1 MEPTL
6 FLLPLSIRLPFV
18 VVDKQSTEREG
29 ERERERKTK
38 RHEEESKNQREQG
51 TPCKGRVSILEG

>member
-29 ERERERKTK
+29 ERERERERKTK
-38 RHEEESKNQREQG
+38 RHEEETKNQREQG
-51 TPCKGRVSILEG
+51 AEFPS

>member
-29 ERERERKTK
+29 ER
-38 RHEEESKNQREQG
+38 QRE
-51 TPCKGRVSILEG
+51 TERDKHKKT